1 MKRASETEHDAT
13 VPRTHRFS
21 ELFASMVNHEMRNA
35 LNVVS
40 TAANLLEMRADSE
53 KIATPVRRISVATTR
68 MERMLSQLVDFTR
81 IELDGALVLIREPV
95 ELEELLRDV
104 VAELPETEQ
113 QRVALKAADDV
124 EGSWDRDRIKQALST
139 LITNA
144 LQHGAPG
151 GSVRVHVDIDAERG
165 AVRDVCMEVESQG
178 EIAPDVLEGLFVP
191 KRRAPNAIAASGLG
205 LGLYV
210 AQHVA
215 AAHGGVLEVS
225 TGQERTRF
233 TLRLP
238 AQPAHVAKAAKAVT
252 HRA

>member
-1 MKRASETEHDAT
+1 MKRDSESADDRT

-40 TAANLLEMRADSE
+40 TAANLLEMRAESE
-53 KIATPVRRISVATTR
+53 KIATPVKRISLSALR

-95 ELEELLRDV
+95 ELDELMQDLLSEIPEPQRKRVVIAEANDV
-104 VAELPETEQ
+104 Q
-113 QRVALKAADDV
+113 
-124 EGSWDRDRIKQALST
+124 GSWDRDRVKQALTT
-139 LITNA
+139 LVVNA
-144 LQHGAPG
+144 LQHGVADAQVNV
-151 GSVRVHVDIDAERG
+151 SVSLDANLGATREVGID
-165 AVRDVCMEVESQG
+165 VESQG
-178 EIAPDVLEGLFVP
+178 QIAPDVLETLFVP
-191 KRRAPNAIAASGLG
+191 KRRSPQPAAASGLG

-225 TGQERTRF
+225 SAKGRTRF

-238 AQPAHVAKAAKAVT
+238 AQPAHVATAAKVT
-252 HRA
+252 VKHA

>member
-1 MKRASETEHDAT
+1 MKRGSDDTPDAT

-40 TAANLLEMRADSE
+40 TAASLLEMRAESE
-53 KIATPVRRISVATTR
+53 KIATPVQRIAVSAVR

-95 ELEELLRDV
+95 ELDELVHDLL
-104 VAELPETEQ
+104 AELPEA
-113 QRVALKAADDV
+113 QRKRVSIGEPCDV
-124 EGSWDRDRIKQALST
+124 EGSWDRDRVKQALLT
-139 LITNA
+139 LVSNA
-144 LQHGAPG
+144 LQHGTPDALVH
-151 GSVRVHVDIDAERG
+151 VRVSVDAGTDSTREVGI
-165 AVRDVCMEVESQG
+165 EVESEG
-178 EIAPDVLEGLFVP
+178 EIAPAVLETLFIP
-191 KRRAPNAIAASGLG
+191 KRRAAQPAAASGLG

-225 TGQERTRF
+225 SAQGRTRF
-233 TLRLP
+233 ALRLP
-238 AQPAHVAKAAKAVT
+238 AQPAHVAKSAKVT
-252 HRA
+252 IKHA